1 VWCAREEKLMSVQI
15 REEELRERLL
25 KDNVEFRRLVA
36 EHQDYADKLEGL
48 TNKHFLSAEEQVQE
62 KLLKKK
68 KLILKDQMYSMV
80 QKARKQMKSGS
91 S

>member
-1 VWCAREEKLMSVQI
+1 MSMLI

-25 KDNVEFRRLVA
+25 KNNVEFRRLAA
-36 EHQDYADKLEGL
+36 EHQDYADKLQNL

-68 KLILKDQMYSMV
+68 KLVLKDQMYSMV
-80 QKARKQMKSGS
+80 QKARKQMESES

>member
-1 VWCAREEKLMSVQI
+1 MSVQI

>member
-1 VWCAREEKLMSVQI
+1 MSVQI
-15 REEELRERLL
+15 REDELRERLL
-25 KDNVEFRRLVA
+25 KDNMEFRRLAA

-68 KLILKDQMYSMV
+68 KLILKDQMYSML

>member
-1 VWCAREEKLMSVQI
+1 MSVLI

-25 KDNVEFRRLVA
+25 RDSVEFRRLAA
-36 EHQDYADKLEGL
+36 EHQNYADKLEGL
-48 TNKHFLSAEEQVQE
+48 TNKHFLSEEEKVQE

-80 QKARKQMKSGS
+80 QKARKKTE
-91 S
+91 

>member
-1 VWCAREEKLMSVQI
+1 MSVMI

-25 KDNVEFRRLVA
+25 KDSEEYRRLA
-36 EHQDYADKLEGL
+36 IEHQDYADKLKDL

-62 KLLKKK
+62 KLFKKK

-80 QKARKQMKSGS
+80 QKARKQM
-91 S
+91 

>member
-1 VWCAREEKLMSVQI
+1 MSVQI
-15 REEELRERLL
+15 REEELREQLL
-25 KDNVEFRRLVA
+25 KDNVEFRRLAA
-36 EHQDYADKLEGL
+36 EHQDYSDKLEGL
-48 TNKHFLSAEEQVQE
+48 TSKHFLSAEEQVQE

-80 QKARKQMKSGS
+80 QKARKQIKSGS

>member
-1 VWCAREEKLMSVQI
+1 M
-15 REEELRERLL
+15 
-25 KDNVEFRRLVA
+25 EFRRLAA

-80 QKARKQMKSGS
+80 QKVRKQMKSGS